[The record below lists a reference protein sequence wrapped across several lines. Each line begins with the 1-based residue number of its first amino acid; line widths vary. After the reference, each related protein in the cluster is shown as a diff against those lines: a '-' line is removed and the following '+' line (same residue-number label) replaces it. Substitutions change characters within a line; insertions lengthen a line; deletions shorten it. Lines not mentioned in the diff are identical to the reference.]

1 MITIMTIII
10 NDDDDEVLGKKIE
23 TFVVLQKKKPVFDL
37 SEDCR
42 LITMEK

>member
-23 TFVVLQKKKPVFDL
+23 TFVVLQKKKSQFSIYQKTAV
-37 SEDCR
+37 
-42 LITMEK
+42 